1 MSLKSRKN
9 ELTGE
14 TLYYKK
20 LSSGL
25 EVFIMPRK
33 DYSASYA
40 IFGTKYGSV
49 DSVFVVPGDSEPTF
63 VPDGIAH
70 YLEHKMFDMP
80 DGSNIFDKFS
90 RLGANANAFTSFNMT
105 AYLFSS
111 ADFVEE
117 NLEILMDYVQTP
129 YFTEESVQKEQGII
143 GQEIRMYD
151 DNPTWRVFFNY
162 LDCLYKDHP
171 VKKDVAGTVESISH
185 ITAEY
190 LYKCYNTF
198 YNLSNMAIFVTGD
211 FDPEKILSVIE
222 KNVKNNEP
230 FSEEIKKIYPEE
242 QEAIVKPYIEQKL
255 SVSMPM
261 FMFGFKDNDT
271 GYSGDKLLKKY
282 IEMNI
287 LLKMLFGKGTAIYK
301 DLYETGLINDSFSVD
316 FTMQPDYAYSEFSGE
331 SNEPETVYKKILD
344 EIERVRKD
352 GISDEEYKRAKKVLW
367 GEYIRTYNDVEEF
380 SHAFLSMHMMGVDL
394 LNYEDVYKS
403 ITLDDIKSRFSNHF
417 NNGNSAL
424 SVIKPQE

>member
-1 MSLKSRKN
+1 MNLKVRKN
-9 ELTGE
+9 EITGE
-14 TLYYKK
+14 AVYYGK
-20 LSSGL
+20 SASGL
-25 EVFIMPRK
+25 DVFIMPRK

-49 DSVFVVPGDSEPTF
+49 DSEFIVPGETEITS

-90 RLGANANAFTSFNMT
+90 RYGANANAFTSFNMT
-105 AYLFSS
+105 AYLFSA
-111 ADFVEE
+111 ADFIEE

-151 DNPTWRVFFNY
+151 DSPTWRVFFNF
-162 LDCLYKDHP
+162 LGCLYKDHP

-211 FDPEKILSVIE
+211 FDPYKIGEIIE
-222 KNVKNNEP
+222 KNVKNNKP
-230 FSEEIKKIYPEE
+230 FNENIKKIYPQE
-242 QEAIVKPYIEQKL
+242 QKNTVKAYAEQKL
-255 SVSMPM
+255 SVAMPL

-271 GYSGDKLLKKY
+271 GFSGDKLLKKY
-282 IEMNI
+282 LEMNI
-287 LLKMLFGKGTAIYK
+287 LLKLIFGKGTAIYK
-301 DLYETGLINDSFSVD
+301 ELYEKGLINDSFSVD
-316 FTMQPDYAYSEFSGE
+316 YTMQPDYAFSEISGE
-331 SNEPETVYKKILD
+331 SKNPKEVYDKILN
-344 EIERVRKD
+344 EIKRIRNE
-352 GISDEEYKRAKKVLW
+352 GISVEDYERAKKVLW
-367 GEYIRTYNDVEEF
+367 GEYIRTYNDIEEF
-380 SHAFLSMHMMGVDL
+380 SHAFLSMYMMGVDL
-394 LNYEDVYKS
+394 LNYEEVYKS
-403 ITLDDIKSRFSNHF
+403 VTFEDIQKRFENHF
-417 NNGNSAL
+417 NIENAAL
-424 SVIKPQE
+424 SVINPL

>member
-1 MSLKSRKN
+1 MNLKARKN

-14 TLYYKK
+14 TLYFTRHE
-20 LSSGL
+20 SGL

-49 DSVFVVPGDSEPTF
+49 DSIFVVPGESEPTY

-105 AYLFSS
+105 AYLFSA

-151 DNPTWRVFFNY
+151 DSPTWRVFFNY
-162 LDCLYKDHP
+162 LECLYKDHP

-190 LYKCYNTF
+190 LHKCYNTF

-211 FDPEKILSVIE
+211 FDPEKIGEVIE
-222 KNVKNNEP
+222 KNIKNNKP
-230 FSEEIKKIYPEE
+230 FTEEIKKIYPDEP
-242 QEAIVKPYIEQKL
+242 QNIVKPYAEQKL

-287 LLKMLFGKGTAIYK
+287 LQKMLFGKGTKIYK
-301 DLYETGLINDSFSVD
+301 DLYEGGLINDSFSVD

-331 SNEPETVYKKILD
+331 SENPDTVYEKVMN
-344 EIERVRKD
+344 EIKRVKAE
-352 GISDEEYKRAKKVLW
+352 GLSEEDYERAKKVLW

-380 SHAFLSMHMMGVDL
+380 AHAFLSMHMMGVDI

-403 ITLDDIKSRFSNHF
+403 ISFDDVKNRFENHF
-417 NNGNSAL
+417 KAQNAAL
-424 SVIKPQE
+424 SVIKPTE

>member
-1 MSLKSRKN
+1 MNLKVRKN

-14 TLYYKK
+14 SLYYER
-20 LSSGL
+20 LECGL
-25 EVFIMPRK
+25 EVFIMPRA

-49 DSVFVVPGDSEPTF
+49 DSVFVVPGEEEPTY

-105 AYLFSS
+105 AYLFSA
-111 ADFVEE
+111 ADYVEE

-143 GQEIRMYD
+143 GQEIGMYD
-151 DNPTWRVFFNY
+151 DNPTWRVFFNF
-162 LDCLYKDHP
+162 LGCLYKDHP

-185 ITAEY
+185 ITADY

-198 YNLSNMAIFVTGD
+198 YNLSNMTIFVTGD
-211 FDPEKILSVIE
+211 FDPEKIGEVIE
-222 KNVKNNEP
+222 KNVKNNKP

-242 QEAIVKPYIEQKL
+242 PQNIVKNYAEQKL
-255 SVSMPM
+255 SVAMPM

-271 GYSGDKLLKKY
+271 GYSGNRLLKKY

-287 LLKMLFGKGTAIYK
+287 LQRMLFGKSTKLYK
-301 DLYETGLINDSFSVD
+301 ELYEAGIINDSFSVD

-331 SNEPETVYKKILD
+331 SKEPKAVYKRVLE
-344 EIERVRKD
+344 EIDRIKNE
-352 GISDEEYKRAKKVLW
+352 GLSEEDYTRAKKVLW

-380 SHAFLSMHMMGVDL
+380 AHAFLSMHMMGIDL
-394 LNYEDVYKS
+394 LNYEEVYKE
-403 ITLDDIKSRFSNHF
+403 ITFEDVKNRFNNHF
-417 NNGNSAL
+417 KKENGAL
-424 SVIKPQE
+424 SVILPTA